1 LSHCG
6 KTKSRRGYP
15 TSGAWQARQP
25 REARCQLLGQNA
37 VWRCRRGCA
46 IYIYIHTCMHIHIH
60 IHVYIIERERDRQI
74 YRDREMICG
83 LTLAPARQ
91 PREARCQLLGQN
103 AVVVM
108 PARVRSPFMC
118 IERERGRYIYN
129 MSIVCGCVWM

>member
-1 LSHCG
+1 MGRRNPGVATRPLGRGRLASHA
-6 KTKSRRGYP
+6 RRAVNC
-15 TSGAWQARQP
+15 SGRTLW
-25 REARCQLLGQNA
+25 
-37 VWRCRRGCA
+37 WRCRRGCA